1 MSWRDAVLVALHRFS
16 ARHATCVIG
25 RQEFLADELERIVG
39 DTGSQGQT
47 PDQTVSRVLQELREE
62 GLLEF
67 LNAGEYRL
75 L

>member
-1 MSWRDAVLVALHRFS
+1 MSWRDAVLAALHRFS
-16 ARHATCVIG
+16 DRHATRVIG
-25 RQEFLADELERIVG
+25 RQEFLAEELERIIG

-47 PDQTVSRVLQELREE
+47 PDQTVSRVLQELRDE

-67 LNAGEYRL
+67 LNAGEYQL